1 MSDTSNPLIKRAM
14 AVAAGGAVAIAAV
27 LVPAFEGSRLSA
39 YLDPVG
45 IPTICYGHTAGVR
58 VGLVKSQAQC
68 DELLRG
74 DLGIALATVDRL
86 VKVPMPETRRA
97 ALASFVYN
105 AGAGNFASSTLLR
118 KLNAGDP
125 IGACNEL
132 AKWVYSKGQILPGLV
147 KRREQ
152 ERALCLM

>member
-58 VGLVKSQAQC
+58 VGQVKSQAQC

-74 DLGIALATVDRL
+74 DLGIALTTVDRL

-105 AGAGNFASSTLLR
+105 AGAGNFASSTMLR

-125 IGACNEL
+125 VGACNEL
-132 AKWVYSKGQILPGLV
+132 PKWVYSKGQILPGLV
-147 KRREQ
+147 QRREQ
-152 ERALCLM
+152 ERQLCLM